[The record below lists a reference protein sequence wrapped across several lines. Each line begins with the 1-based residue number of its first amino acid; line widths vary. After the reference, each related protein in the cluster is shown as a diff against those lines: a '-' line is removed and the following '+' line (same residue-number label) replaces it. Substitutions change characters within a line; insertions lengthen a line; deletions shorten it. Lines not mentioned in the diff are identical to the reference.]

1 MMQYMIQRCLLISLT
16 VLLFACSGGD
26 DEITDFVVAPDLRLS
41 SIDILSGGTLYF
53 RGNIVEEFDPEV
65 AGPYSVELDDA
76 ATSISLIVSLGENE
90 NVRLELIEVS
100 NDDDVRDTVTAVID
114 GESISVEIEEGI
126 NLVYLRV
133 SSRSNAAVLDYSFR
147 IERESSSAV
156 LRDLLIDGDSAL
168 SVTTVNPPTDDAE
181 PLSEFLPG
189 TYDVSINSNKCG
201 FFFIVDTESRFT
213 EVRINSE
220 LTDWRE
226 QVFIPLQSLETKT
239 IDIELTP
246 QNQGASLTY
255 TFNLSKELVDTAEEI
270 AADTRLSSIEFSGGR
285 DVRPYICENGSNTLV
300 SYRLNESALLS
311 LTVSMTAGRDDAV
324 LTLGID
330 DEESDVLDI
339 DEDSAVVLTSGIEY
353 AGSLFDGL
361 EAGSNEFL
369 LRVDSADGENSS
381 LYAISVAVA
390 EKNEVFVSTSA
401 ELQAALQSA
410 ASNTEIVVAS
420 GDYVGLASVSA
431 SGHDNAHFYARAD
444 IDGTADEPIIVRAE
458 SGEVV
463 LTGGAESGSSVL
475 LIEGDYWQIEGIKIS
490 GARNGVVVD
499 GANGVILKNIDVDSV
514 SERGIVFQNGTTN
527 SHILGGSIDR
537 TGLNPRDGLG
547 ESYGEG
553 IVIGIGDG
561 DSQNN
566 SVREVVFG
574 RNISNE
580 HIELKANSSDTS
592 VQFNIFESDNTLRRS
607 FENRALISV
616 GGSAE
621 ISYNEFEFD
630 SISGGTDDIEQIINV
645 STTGDVSVAIFQNY
659 FDLDNQAITAVNND
673 GDGDGTGTV
682 TVADNQRRDSG
693 TITVSGVVSASEIP
707 VYQIQSILGSGQC
720 LSVESI
726 VANTKT
732 VDNIVVNS
740 ETVDNIVVAVD
751 CDAGLLNQQWV
762 FVHTEQGYVHLA
774 QNTNERNIKMYVIE
788 VLGVAVVAVREDLAL
803 EDDVTFQ
810 NSSYNLQW
818 QLEFIGGNVLFSNR
832 AGPAVYIVE
841 NLESLGDTID
851 ISPLPVR
858 AGSRSESVTSEFKLI
873 AL

>member
-1 MMQYMIQRCLLISLT
+1 MIFLGSKRMMQYTIQRCLLISLT
-16 VLLFACSGGD
+16 VLLFACGGGD
-26 DEITDFVVAPDLRLS
+26 DEITDFVDAPDLRLS
-41 SIDILSGGTLYF
+41 SIAILSGGTLYF
-53 RGNIVEEFDPEV
+53 DENVVEEFDPEV

-76 ATSISLIVSLGENE
+76 ATSITLSVSLGEND

-100 NDDDVRDTVTAVID
+100 NDEDVSDTVRAINADEIIT
-114 GESISVEIEEGI
+114 VEIEEGI
-126 NLVYLRV
+126 NFVHLRV
-133 SSRSNAAVLDYSFR
+133 SSRSNAAVLDYSLL
-147 IERESSSAV
+147 IERESSSAELQDV
-156 LRDLLIDGDSAL
+156 VIGNVRATNLSLDAFSPQFSPETFAYTIPVDSRICG
-168 SVTTVNPPTDDAE
+168 VRFI
-181 PLSEFLPG
+181 PLP
-189 TYDVSINSNKCG
+189 
-201 FFFIVDTESRFT
+201 ESRFANIT
-213 EVRINSE
+213 FQGESRDWKESVFLPLEAGESE
-220 LTDWRE
+220 SIAVSVVSQTG
-226 QVFIPLQSLETKT
+226 
-239 IDIELTP
+239 
-246 QNQGASLTY
+246 GAPLTY
-255 TFNLSKELVDTAEEI
+255 TFNFSREEESSED
-270 AADTRLSSIEFSGGR
+270 AASDTRLSALTFSGGR
-285 DVRPYICENGSNTLV
+285 DTTPFSCAEGSGATIAG
-300 SYRLNESALLS
+300 YRISTSADLG
-311 LTVSMTAGRDDAV
+311 LTASMYSGRDGSV
-324 LTLGID
+324 ITLGVD
-330 DEESDVLDI
+330 DDDDNNDATII
-339 DEDSAVVLTSGIEY
+339 DEDTAVVLTSGTEY
-353 AGSLFDGL
+353 IGSLFDDL
-361 EAGSNEFL
+361 TVGSNVFL
-369 LRVDSADGENSS
+369 LRVDAADGVTSA
-381 LYAISVAVA
+381 LYSISVVLS
-390 EKNEVFVSTSA
+390 ETNEVYVSTTA
-401 ELQAALQSA
+401 ELQSALQSA
-410 ASNTEIVVAS
+410 ISNTEIIVAS
-420 GDYVGLASVSA
+420 GEYEGIASVSA
-431 SGHDNAHFYARAD
+431 SGHDDAHFYIRAD

-458 SGEVV
+458 SGDVV
-463 LTGGAESGSSVL
+463 LSGGTESSSSVL
-475 LIEGDYWQIEGIKIS
+475 LIAGDYWQIEGIKIS

-499 GANGVILKNIDVDSV
+499 GANGVTLENIDVDSV

-553 IVIGIGDG
+553 VVIGIGE
-561 DSQNN
+561 NN

-659 FDLDNQAITAVNND
+659 FDLDNQAITAVNN
-673 GDGDGTGTV
+673 DGDGTGTV

-818 QLEFIGGNVLFSNR
+818 QLEFIGDNVLFSNR

>member
-1 MMQYMIQRCLLISLT
+1 MMQYTIQRCLLISLT

-26 DEITDFVVAPDLRLS
+26 EITDFVDAPDLRLS
-41 SIDILSGGTLYF
+41 SIEILSGGTLYF
-53 RGNIVEEFDPEV
+53 GGNIVEEFDPEV

-76 ATSISLIVSLGENE
+76 ATSISLSVSLGEND

-100 NDDDVRDTVTAVID
+100 NDEDVSDTVTAINAE
-114 GESISVEIEEGI
+114 ESVPVEIEEGM

-133 SSRSNAAVLDYSFR
+133 SSLSNAAVLNYSLF

-168 SVTTVNPPTDDAE
+168 SVTTAIPLIDDAE
-181 PLSEFLPG
+181 PLSEFFPG
-189 TYDVSINSNKCG
+189 TYDVRINSDKCG

-220 LTDWRE
+220 LKDWRE
-226 QVFIPLQSLETKT
+226 PVFIPLQSSETKT

-255 TFNLSKELVDTAEEI
+255 TFNLSKDLVDTTEDI
-270 AADTRLSSIEFSGGR
+270 AADTRLSSLEFSGGR
-285 DVRPYICENGSNTLV
+285 DVRPYICENGGNTLV
-300 SYRLNESALLS
+300 SYRLNELALLS
-311 LTVSMTAGRDDAV
+311 LTAAMAAGRDDAV
-324 LTLGID
+324 LTLGVD
-330 DEESDVLDI
+330 DAKSDELDI
-339 DEDSAVVLTSGIEY
+339 DEVSAVVLTSGVEY
-353 AGSLFDGL
+353 TGSLFDNL
-361 EAGSNEFL
+361 NAGSNEFL

-381 LYAISVAVA
+381 LYAISVVVA
-390 EKNEVFVSTSA
+390 ETNEVYVSTAS

-410 ASNTEIVVAS
+410 TSNTEIVVAS
-420 GDYVGLASVSA
+420 GEYEGTASVSA
-431 SGHDNAHFYARAD
+431 SGHDNAHFYVRAD
-444 IDGTADEPIIVRAE
+444 IDGTADEPFILRAE

-463 LTGGAESGSSVL
+463 LIGGTESGSSVL
-475 LIEGDYWQIEGIKIS
+475 LIEGDYWQIEGISIS

-499 GANGVILKNIDVDSV
+499 SANGVTLENIDVDSV

-561 DSQNN
+561 ESQNN

-580 HIELKANSSDTS
+580 HIELKEKSRDTS
-592 VQFNIFESDNTLRRS
+592 VQFNVFESDNTLLRS
-607 FENRALISV
+607 FENRSLISA

-630 SISGGTDDIEQIINV
+630 SISGGTDDIEQLINV
-645 STTGDVSVAIFQNY
+645 STTGNVSVAIFQNY

-673 GDGDGTGTV
+673 GAGTV

-693 TITVSGVVSASEIP
+693 TITVSDFVLASVTP
-707 VYQIQSILGSGQC
+707 VYQIQSILDSSQC

-726 VANTKT
+726 VANSET
-732 VDNIVVNS
+732 VENIVV
-740 ETVDNIVVAVD
+740 ENIVVAVD
-751 CDAGLLNQQWV
+751 CNVSLLNQQWV
-762 FVHTEQGYVHLA
+762 FVHTEQGYVHIV
-774 QNTNERNIKMYVIE
+774 QNTNEHNIKLYLTDI
-788 VLGVAVVAVREDLAL
+788 LGVAVIGVREDLSL

-810 NSSYNLQW
+810 NSSYSLQW
-818 QLEFIGGNVLFSNR
+818 QLEFSGGNVLFSNR
-832 AGPAVYIVE
+832 LGPTVYIVE
-841 NLESLGDTID
+841 NLESLGGTVE

-858 AGSRSESVTSEFKLI
+858 AGNRSESVTSEFKLI